1 MRVGLRRRC
10 VLAGGPL
17 RERARGTFKTEI
29 GAHHFVEVVAV
40 APYQGRMRGPIYP
53 KFAAVLGLVT
63 LTGCAAGVDPG
74 PSPESSRTGRP
85 TTTLS
90 ETDNN
95 IESVRQ
101 VANRVGGRE
110 DNVNLEFYRDL
121 SAFVYRNL
129 AGHQMLEQWLI
140 DDTGDALIGDEA
152 NLHVG
157 TFGWIVSRNADMQL
171 VLMHDDA
178 TEAEVAVIKRRCD
191 LRPLVRCEGGD
202 GAEEA
207 SFTIST

>member
-1 MRVGLRRRC
+1 
-10 VLAGGPL
+10 
-17 RERARGTFKTEI
+17 
-29 GAHHFVEVVAV
+29 
-40 APYQGRMRGPIYP
+40 MRGPIYP

-129 AGHQMLEQWLI
+129 AGHQTLEQWLI
-140 DDTGDALIGDEA
+140 DETGEVYWTRSCTVGDKGGVQWNNCSSWDTAHAVADLGLPG
-152 NLHVG
+152 
-157 TFGWIVSRNADMQL
+157 FGPISGMNTYVWQ
-171 VLMHDDA
+171 
-178 TEAEVAVIKRRCD
+178 EQ
-191 LRPLVRCEGGD
+191 EGGTTYQRVAQTVFNERGD
-202 GAEEA
+202 MRMGRICPIYREVV
-207 SFTIST
+207 